1 MTNGLVV
8 TKGGMSISDTL
19 IVATNLQVATSDV
32 IVTAGSTSVIATG
45 SNPAAFVSATHASYA
60 GNLIQATLDASIGVA
75 GNALSL
81 LEGNNNLLRVC
92 SSKALSFCGAYQAIA
107 ACIDCSVWSRGIPK
121 FWTYGSVCCACAQRP
136 GLSRACCSG

>member
-8 TKGGMSISDTL
+8 TKGGMTISDTL

-75 GNALSL
+75 GNVLSL
-81 LEGNNNLLRVC
+81 IEGNNNLLRV
-92 SSKALSFCGAYQAIA
+92 SDSLGVLFCGACQAIA
-107 ACIDCSVWSRGIPK
+107 AYMDCSVWYRGVPK
-121 FWTYGSVCCACAQRP
+121 FSTYGSVCCACAQRL
-136 GLSRACCSG
+136 GLLRACHSG